1 MKRPTTKKGKILVN
15 YRRRFK
21 STIMK
26 RRGAALADCIITT
39 NKVKS
44 ILKTNDEKAHDKH
57 KFIEY
62 KLRDQHKGVDRD
74 NLARSTGK
82 QYSSIITWL

>member
-1 MKRPTTKKGKILVN
+1 MRRPTTKTGKILVN

-26 RRGAALADCIITT
+26 RRGAALADCIITA

-44 ILKTNDEKAHDKH
+44 ILTNNE
-57 KFIEY
+57 
-62 KLRDQHKGVDRD
+62 RG
-74 NLARSTGK
+74 T
-82 QYSSIITWL
+82 